1 MRKGET
7 YCLIDVGSHSCKG
20 VVLRHT
26 NQGLEV
32 LAKASMR
39 MRGIEGGDVR
49 DATAVSEAVES
60 LVDELERESRVRR
73 ADFIISSSHSGVKLV
88 EHGAELTVSE
98 NEKKPVDESIVESL
112 RATVE
117 SELSDKYR
125 LLHFY
130 PKRYVVDG
138 TKFVLN
144 PIGMTANRIR
154 FEVTAAVMEKDSG
167 SVFDFLS
174 EVLPEPLLVGHSSLL
189 AAECALSDVE
199 KETGVCLIDL
209 GHSHT
214 FVVIYSASVPARLQ
228 VIPLGIRNVLRD
240 ISIVLGTSMEEAER
254 LLRSEGSA
262 VYGEAAYAQQ
272 TIEYRGLDGRTLKVT
287 TKEELARII
296 HARLRE
302 ILMKARRTIREFTL
316 QNPSST
322 IGRLPGGVVFV
333 GGGAKIPRLIDLAL
347 DVFEGPARVGTFNVP
362 NLPILNDEDVVE
374 DPALCG
380 LLGGMTQL
388 LRQTQ
393 SVVAAKAPSSK
404 QGFFKKLVE
413 MFKSLW

>member
-26 NQGLEV
+26 NQGLEI
-32 LAKASMR
+32 LAKAFMK

-49 DATAVSEAVES
+49 DATAVSEVAES
-60 LVDELERESRVRR
+60 LVDDLERESRARR

-117 SELSDKYR
+117 GELSEKYR
-125 LLHFY
+125 VLHFY

-154 FEVTAAVMEKDSG
+154 FEVTAVVLEKDSS

-174 EVLPEPLLVGHSSLL
+174 DVLPEPLLVGHSSLF

-214 FVVIYSASVPARLQ
+214 FVVIYSASVPAKLQ
-228 VIPLGIRNVLRD
+228 VIQLGIKNVLRD

-262 VYGEAAYAQQ
+262 VYGEATYAQQ

-322 IGRLPGGVVFV
+322 IGKLAGGVVFV

-362 NLPILNDEDVVE
+362 NLPILNDEDVAE

-393 SVVAAKAPSSK
+393 PMVAAKVPSSK

-413 MFKSLW
+413 MFRSLW

>member
-154 FEVTAAVMEKDSG
+154 FEVTAAVMEKDSS

-347 DVFEGPARVGTFNVP
+347 DVFEGPARVGTFNVS

>member
-20 VVLRHT
+20 AVLRHT

-32 LAKASMR
+32 LAKAAMR
-39 MRGIEGGDVR
+39 ARGIEGGDVR
-49 DATAVSEAVES
+49 DVAAISEVVES

-112 RATVE
+112 RTTVE
-117 SELSDKYR
+117 GELSEKYR
-125 LLHFY
+125 VLHFY

-144 PIGMTANRIR
+144 PIGMNASRVR
-154 FEVTAAVMEKDSG
+154 FEVTTVVLEKDSS
-167 SVFDFLS
+167 SVFDFLND
-174 EVLPEPLLVGHSSLL
+174 VLPEPLLVGHSSFL
-189 AAECALSDVE
+189 AGECALSDVE
-199 KETGVCLIDL
+199 KENGVCLIDL

-214 FVVIYSASVPARLQ
+214 FVVIYSASVPAKLQ
-228 VIPLGIRNVLRD
+228 VIPLGIKNVLRD

-262 VYGEAAYAQQ
+262 VYGETTYAQQ

-302 ILMKARRTIREFTL
+302 ILMKARRTIREFAL

-322 IGRLPGGVVFV
+322 VGKLPGGVVFV

-362 NLPILNDEDVVE
+362 NLLILNDEDVAE

-393 SVVAAKAPSSK
+393 PMVTAKVPSSK

>member
-154 FEVTAAVMEKDSG
+154 FEVTAAVMEKDSS